1 MERFALSIKAGK
13 TKTEVVVGIYPTA
26 GGQTTDKP
34 MRSVTVVSQ
43 GKGYSA
49 DKMKVLTEVLDRRVQ
64 AKAGENLLP
73 NLADGSKFVL
83 EHEDGMLVYLAA
95 VLGRKCNTL
104 AKVRAVGEGLAY
116 LKSEVVLYYFTLCVY
131 GPRAKAG
138 IASLFTLFT
147 HKG

>member
-26 GGQTTDKP
+26 CGQSTDKP

-43 GKGYSA
+43 GKGYST
-49 DKMKVLTEVLDRRVQ
+49 DKMKVLTEVLDRRV
-64 AKAGENLLP
+64 ADAGENLLL
-73 NLADGSKFVL
+73 NIAAGSKFVL
-83 EHEDGMLVYLAA
+83 EHEDGMRVYLAT

-116 LKSEVVLYYFTLCVY
+116 LPSEVVLYWFTLCVY
-131 GPRAKAG
+131 GSRQKAG
-138 IASLFTLFT
+138 IASLFTLLT